1 MSIIIKIINK
11 NIIYY
16 KMSDTEYTAEL
27 GEPNQPIVMNE
38 EQMTYFKQFCEKEDQ
53 KKERAQK
60 KRLTKKGDPDR
71 RSETSKQNV
80 SKAREKVKEYLSMSK
95 AVMDED
101 TDDEYLDIVVKKKSR
116 PMTKYMETK
125 LRTEVIEPPPPPP
138 TPEPTP
144 EPKKITARRKP
155 PTKKI
160 ETVTAPVQEQRSWAS
175 PKPTPIQEVKNP
187 YSSMFGQTN
196 VNALR
201 QKLALRF

>member
-1 MSIIIKIINK
+1 MN
-11 NIIYY
+11 
-16 KMSDTEYTAEL
+16 DTES
-27 GEPNQPIVMNE
+27 NQPIVMNE

-125 LRTEVIEPPPPPP
+125 LRTELIEPETPPP
-138 TPEPTP
+138 TPEPIQPRPNSMSSTNTN
-144 EPKKITARRKP
+144 EVTR
-155 PTKKI
+155 TKKSF
-160 ETVTAPVQEQRSWAS
+160 T
-175 PKPTPIQEVKNP
+175 K
-187 YSSMFGQTN
+187 TN
-196 VNALR
+196 NN
-201 QKLALRF
+201 KKD

>member
-1 MSIIIKIINK
+1 
-11 NIIYY
+11 
-16 KMSDTEYTAEL
+16 MSDTESN
-27 GEPNQPIVMNE
+27 PPIVMNE

-60 KRLTKKGDPDR
+60 KRLTKKGDPDK

-95 AVMDED
+95 AVLDED

-125 LRTEVIEPPPPPP
+125 LRTEVME
-138 TPEPTP
+138 PEPISNDTSGIPESISNDTSGIP
-144 EPKKITARRKP
+144 EPKKVVRKP
-155 PTKKI
+155 RPTKTI

>member
-1 MSIIIKIINK
+1 
-11 NIIYY
+11 
-16 KMSDTEYTAEL
+16 MSDTES
-27 GEPNQPIVMNE
+27 NQPIVMNE
-38 EQMTYFKQFCEKEDQ
+38 EQINYFKQFCEKEDQ

-125 LRTEVIEPPPPPP
+125 LRTEVMEPETPPP

-160 ETVTAPVQEQRSWAS
+160 ETVTAPVQE
-175 PKPTPIQEVKNP
+175 KPTPIQEVKNP

>member
-1 MSIIIKIINK
+1 
-11 NIIYY
+11 
-16 KMSDTEYTAEL
+16 MSDTES
-27 GEPNQPIVMNE
+27 NQPIVMNE
-38 EQMTYFKQFCEKEDQ
+38 EQMTYFKQFCAKEDE

-95 AVMDED
+95 AVLDED

-125 LRTEVIEPPPPPP
+125 LRTEIIEPTPPP
-138 TPEPTP
+138 TPDSGAKTYDFKSGRDQPTP
-144 EPKKITARRKP
+144 EPKKVARKP
-155 PTKKI
+155 RPTKKI
-160 ETVTAPVQEQRSWAS
+160 QTVEVQEVIKSI
-175 PKPTPIQEVKNP
+175 PEVKTNP
-187 YSSMFGQTN
+187 YSSMFGHTTTN

>member
-1 MSIIIKIINK
+1 
-11 NIIYY
+11 
-16 KMSDTEYTAEL
+16 MSDTEYTAEL

-53 KKERAQK
+53 KKERAKK
-60 KRLTKKGDPDR
+60 KRLTKHGNPDK

-144 EPKKITARRKP
+144 EPKKIIARRKP

-160 ETVTAPVQEQRSWAS
+160 ETVTAPVQE
-175 PKPTPIQEVKNP
+175 KPTPIQEVKNP

>member
-1 MSIIIKIINK
+1 
-11 NIIYY
+11 
-16 KMSDTEYTAEL
+16 MSDTES
-27 GEPNQPIVMNE
+27 NHPIVMNE
-38 EQMTYFKQFCEKEDQ
+38 EQMTYFKQFCAKEDE

-95 AVMDED
+95 AVLNED

-125 LRTEVIEPPPPPP
+125 LRTEIIEPTPEPETTPP

-144 EPKKITARRKP
+144 EPKTVVRKP
-155 PTKKI
+155 RPTKRI
-160 ETVTAPVQEQRSWAS
+160 ETVEVKEVI
-175 PKPTPIQEVKNP
+175 KPTPVQPEVKINP
-187 YSSMFGQTN
+187 YASMFGHTTTN

>member
-1 MSIIIKIINK
+1 
-11 NIIYY
+11 
-16 KMSDTEYTAEL
+16 
-27 GEPNQPIVMNE
+27 MNE
-38 EQMTYFKQFCEKEDQ
+38 EQMNYFKQFCAKEDE

-95 AVMDED
+95 AVLDED

-125 LRTEVIEPPPPPP
+125 LTNVSSAVRTELIEPPQPPPP
-138 TPEPTP
+138 TPEPEPTP
-144 EPKKITARRKP
+144 EPKKVVRKRP
-155 PTKKI
+155 AKVVRLN
-160 ETVTAPVQEQRSWAS
+160 EVAEPVKEVL
-175 PKPTPIQEVKNP
+175 KTTPIQPEVKLNP